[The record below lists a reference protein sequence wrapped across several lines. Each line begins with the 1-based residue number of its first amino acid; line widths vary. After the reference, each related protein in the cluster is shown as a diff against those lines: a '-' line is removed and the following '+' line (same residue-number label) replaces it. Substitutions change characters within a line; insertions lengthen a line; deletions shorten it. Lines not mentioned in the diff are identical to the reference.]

1 MPTLVLTMKY
11 NVGKIIMSPSTL
23 MEEYLHGISLKDSD
37 GRVYSITNIRK
48 KIVEATDVVE
58 HFLKIKT
65 SPTQIIE
72 QQDFIN
78 EEWMMWGHI
87 KLEYVP
93 TSVIALEGWLNT
105 NKILSFDQTMLVL
118 KRRNIALV
126 PASNNVVTMI
136 WFNNAG
142 VLPMLGGGVR
152 IVPNF
157 WHITYMTGFTI
168 VPSDIIGAI
177 AKFAAI
183 QVLAV
188 LGDIVL
194 GSGISNESISFDGLS
209 QSISSTNSSG
219 NSAYGSR
226 IKQYAE
232 ELKETLARLHNYYRG
247 FIFETL

>member
-48 KIVEATDVVE
+48 KIVEAKDVVE

-93 TSVIALEGWLNT
+93 TSV
-105 NKILSFDQTMLVL
+105 
-118 KRRNIALV
+118 IALV

-226 IKQYAE
+226 IKQYAD
-232 ELKETLARLHNYYRG
+232 ELKETLERLHNYYRG